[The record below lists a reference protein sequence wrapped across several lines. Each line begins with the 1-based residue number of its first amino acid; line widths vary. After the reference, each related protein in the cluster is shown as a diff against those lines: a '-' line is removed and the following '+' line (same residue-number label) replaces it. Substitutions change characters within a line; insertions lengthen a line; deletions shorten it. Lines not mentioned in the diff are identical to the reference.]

1 MADLSNALDV
11 SAHIED
17 LKYLYA
23 SNVNVSNFVSVKL
36 SGDHKYLIWKAQMLC
51 LMESHKMRGI
61 VDTDFDSPGAMT
73 KEIKE
78 QYDSLLKGWI
88 FGSLS
93 EDVLTTV
100 IDLESARAVWRK
112 LKSIYDPDL
121 SSLQVRAE
129 TEIVTVSEIETEN
142 KGNTKRNKK
151 LRKATVESLWW
162 EAEAILKN
170 DKDAATRAIS
180 NDGNTMLHL
189 AVGIGQND
197 FVEKLMNFINDERGI
212 EKKNSNGHTALHIA
226 AIVGNKYAAELLV
239 KKRKELL
246 GISDHKAY
254 VPLLSAYYNMQL
266 NTFVYLLEAT
276 QAKQQPLPLGLYPG
290 SGARTGINLLVTAI
304 FTKQYDLASTLVNI
318 YPELATID
326 DNVLLAIAKTFPSML
341 DFEKFFIYLNFCRK
355 IARRSSLLFYSMDFL
370 YTKAKDIL
378 WALRSSKNKYYSWL
392 LPEMVMILLV
402 PAAAFYPIYQLF
414 RLLILVLYSPFFM
427 LYFLLWK
434 VLATVVGPI
443 KRIEKKKKEYKEA
456 KEILNSVCD
465 QIDKLSFSGTH
476 HPSYSR
482 PILEAACQ
490 GAYEVV
496 DEILFRSPKAID
508 CKNQNGHNIIQL
520 AVLNRSEKVYNLIY
534 HIVERKDFYRTI
546 IDASKNNLLHLAGRL
561 APSRILS
568 RTTGAALQ
576 LQREL
581 QWRETPEMLF
591 TREHKYLVKEGEK
604 WMKTT
609 AESCNITAALI
620 TTIVFAAAITVP
632 GGSNQETGTPLF
644 KKKIAFTI
652 FAVSDAISLFASAT
666 ALLVFLSILTARFS
680 EQDFL
685 VSLPRRLIVGLC
697 TLFLSTTA
705 MMVAFGATLFLVF
718 CDQREWMLAP
728 IGGLAC
734 LPIVVFVTLQFPL
747 VVDLFRSTYFPI
759 FGKQKYIDGGKFDPN
774 DIQSFFGNLG
784 VEYVLE

>member
-17 LKYLYA
+17 LKYLCA
-23 SNVNVSNFVSVKL
+23 SNVNVCNFVSVKL
-36 SGDHKYLIWKAQMLC
+36 SGDRKYLIWKAQMLC
-51 LMESHKMRGI
+51 LMESQKMRGI
-61 VDTDFDSPGAMT
+61 VDTNFESPGAMT
-73 KEIKE
+73 EGIKK

-121 SSLQVRAE
+121 SSLQDIASPSPSRERGTE
-129 TEIVTVSEIETEN
+129 TEIITVTETETEN

-197 FVEKLMNFINDERGI
+197 FVEKLMNFINDEKAI
-212 EKKNSNGHTALHIA
+212 EKKNSEGHTALHIA

-304 FTKQYDLASTLVNI
+304 FTRQYDLASTLVNI

-326 DNVLLAIAKTFPSML
+326 DNVLLAIAKTFP
-341 DFEKFFIYLNFCRK
+341 N
-355 IARRSSLLFYSMDFL
+355 FL

-402 PAAAFYPIYQLF
+402 PVAALYPLYQLF
-414 RLLILVLYSPFFM
+414 RLLILMIYSPFFM

-434 VLATVVGPI
+434 VLATVVAPI

-465 QIDKLSFSGTH
+465 QIDKQSFSGTH

-496 DEILFRSPKAID
+496 DEILYRSPKAID

-546 IDASKNNLLHLAGRL
+546 IDSSKNNLLHLAGRL

-581 QWRETPEMLF
+581 QWREEVEKLVFPTYLTKENIFKETPEMVF
-591 TREHKYLVKEGEK
+591 TREHKDLVKEGEK

-644 KKKIAFTI
+644 NKDAAFTI
-652 FAVSDAISLFASAT
+652 FAVSDAISLFSSAT

-685 VSLPRRLIVGLC
+685 VSLPRRLIIGLC

-705 MMVAFGATLFLVF
+705 MMVAFSAALFLVF

-747 VVDLFRSTYFPI
+747 VLDLFRSTYFPM
-759 FGKQKYIDGGKFDPN
+759 FGKQRYIDSGKFNPN

-784 VEYVLE
+784 VDYVLE